1 MSYQKPGNLL
11 TTPTFSGKS
20 DRKCCRNSGDVN
32 RKPGRE
38 HNREIG
44 PKIREP
50 PLAVERQRSEIPV
63 DNLEFSTFSTGFST
77 RVFHIEK
84 WLKNGVVFFTGRHNL
99 FRRTSTNFYFS
110 GAVHFDYGPLTAEKK
125 WLDKEKRKKLK
136 IF

>member
-63 DNLEFSTFSTGFST
+63 DNLEFSTLSTGFST
-77 RVFHIEK
+77 RVIHSYGMLWIFIFGSHKINNCERETAHF
-84 WLKNGVVFFTGRHNL
+84 LGNGG
-99 FRRTSTNFYFS
+99 FY
-110 GAVHFDYGPLTAEKK
+110 
-125 WLDKEKRKKLK
+125 
-136 IF
+136 